1 MYESVIFDFDGTLV
15 NSDPVI
21 DQLLAYFVQRY
32 KTEHLDRASFELLRT
47 LPLREKI
54 LKSGLPLYRLPQLAR
69 EARQAYANH
78 IDLLEL
84 TPGIEAVLNRLADY
98 PVRLFILS
106 SNAADNIQQFLN
118 LNQFDFFDD
127 IDSAPN
133 IMKKERGISRLLRR
147 HKINPKKAIYIGDE
161 LRDIQAC
168 QKIPLDIAAVTWG
181 HDSADLLR
189 SGRPTYLIDKPDSL
203 FTLLLNP
210 DSFSLYPEG

>member
-15 NSDPVI
+15 DSDPVI

-32 KTEHLDRASFELLRT
+32 KTEHLDRAAFELLRT

-54 LKSGLPLYRLPQLAR
+54 LKSGLPLHKLPRLAR
-69 EARQAYANH
+69 EARQAYSNH
-78 IDLLEL
+78 IDLLVL
-84 TPGIEAVLNRLADY
+84 MPGIEKVLRQLSEY

-106 SNAADNIQQFLN
+106 SNAADNIQQFLDMH
-118 LNQFDFFDD
+118 QFNFFDD

-133 IMKKERGISRLLRR
+133 IMRKEKGISRLLRR
-147 HKINPKKAIYIGDE
+147 HKIDPQRAIYIGDE

-181 HDSADLLR
+181 HDSAELLI
-189 SGRPTYLIDKPDSL
+189 SGKPTYVIDKPASL
-203 FTLLLNP
+203 FSLLLNP
-210 DSFSLYPEG
+210 DSYMLNLEG